1 MPTYKNGN
9 VSINSDGFSLTIV
22 NAYYN
27 DGNNYYNCLIPD
39 ILSILV
45 LNFFPSFDKTFNVIL
60 KMIFYTFIN
69 L

>member
-39 ILSILV
+39 I
-45 LNFFPSFDKTFNVIL
+45 F
-60 KMIFYTFIN
+60 
-69 L
+69 